1 MFVYIILCIYLYHD
15 AAIAYRYEYKY
26 RVQFKAFVQAPVR
39 LSAFS
44 CAKSRGFEDFFKGK
58 IGTLVPCEGAPA
70 HLKRGQYRDL

>member
-1 MFVYIILCIYLYHD
+1 M
-15 AAIAYRYEYKY
+15 
-26 RVQFKAFVQAPVR
+26 QAPVR